1 MLKTSLSFLFAIITT
16 LTVSSLLS
24 VDFSF
29 AQPVSGDPP
38 CDNYLDREERFLD
51 RYEADPDNNGKQESF
66 QSSFQNG
73 GPCM

>member
-1 MLKTSLSFLFAIITT
+1 MSFLFAIITT
-16 LTVSSLLS
+16 LTVSSVLS

-38 CDNYLDREERFLD
+38 CDNYLDREDRFVD
-51 RYEADPDNNGKQESF
+51 RYEADPDNNGKQQSA
-66 QSSFQNG
+66 QSSFQNE

>member
-1 MLKTSLSFLFAIITT
+1 M
-16 LTVSSLLS
+16 LS

-38 CDNYLDREERFLD
+38 CDNYLDREDRFVD
-51 RYEADPDNNGKQESF
+51 RYEADPDNNGKQQSA
-66 QSSFQNG
+66 QSSFQNE